1 MMEQNISSMK
11 PNIIDLI
18 RDMKNDRSKMERYVR
33 NIKNFNKEWESRGY
47 GSSNQGEGK
56 YLWGQKISIKPE
68 LKIADAFNDLEYP
81 PVHNYFESN
90 NIEYIEDI
98 NEQVLVELLFENQ
111 VGQKGYFGVL
121 DKLFGEETQE
131 NEEIS
136 ASIVNKDLHE
146 SFETNGFESEEYMS
160 EDRTKLVIGDSID
173 IVGGEPMLNELDIKK
188 ELWLDIKEDKEKA
201 RFIDDEGPIIDLAV
215 VDELNNKIRGI
226 YTEYEKGLSKVSE
239 YKQLIKSLIEDIDN
253 KDLQI
258 NTLRDDIAKAR
269 QEIIE
274 LDALNKDA
282 IINHNFEVEGLTAS
296 ITRLEEDFQRT
307 KKELKAQIKLTEDKD
322 LEIDRFLTMAAHQER
337 ESQKL
342 LEAERMDKDIL
353 TSKLEAAERE
363 TVEYKDLFEAQIN
376 SEQEKIKQIEE
387 LNYKIYELEEIN
399 RINLKVKD
407 TEISDLMDQLRE
419 KEKEFEHF
427 GTIKKLVENLSNK
440 LASK

>member
-1 MMEQNISSMK
+1 MEQNISSMK
-11 PNIIDLI
+11 PSIIDLI
-18 RDMKNDRSKMERYVR
+18 RDIKSDRSKMERYVR
-33 NIKNFNKEWESRGY
+33 YINNFNKEWESGGY
-47 GSSNQGEGK
+47 GSSNPEEGK

-68 LKIADAFNDLEYP
+68 LKITDAFNDLEYP

-98 NEQVLVELLFENQ
+98 NEQVLVGLLFENQ

-121 DKLFGEETQE
+121 DILFDEEIQE
-131 NEEIS
+131 NGEIS
-136 ASIVNKDLHE
+136 ASIINEDSQE
-146 SFETNGFESEEYMS
+146 SAGTNSFKSEEYLS
-160 EDRTKLVIGDSID
+160 EDRTKLVIGDSVD
-173 IVGGEPMLNELDIKK
+173 IVGGEPMLNELDTKK

-226 YTEYEKGLSKVSE
+226 YTEYEKGLRKVSE

-258 NTLRDDIAKAR
+258 NTLRDDIVKAR

-282 IINHNFEVEGLTAS
+282 IINHNFEVEGLTAR

-322 LEIDRFLTMAAHQER
+322 LEIDRFLAMAAHQER

-353 TSKLEAAERE
+353 TSKIEAAERE
-363 TVEYKDLFEAQIN
+363 TVEYKDLFEAQIK

>member
-1 MMEQNISSMK
+1 M
-11 PNIIDLI
+11 
-18 RDMKNDRSKMERYVR
+18 
-33 NIKNFNKEWESRGY
+33 
-47 GSSNQGEGK
+47 
-56 YLWGQKISIKPE
+56 
-68 LKIADAFNDLEYP
+68 
-81 PVHNYFESN
+81 
-90 NIEYIEDI
+90 
-98 NEQVLVELLFENQ
+98 FENQ

-121 DKLFGEETQE
+121 DILFDEEIQE
-131 NEEIS
+131 NGEIS
-136 ASIVNKDLHE
+136 ASIINEDSQE
-146 SFETNGFESEEYMS
+146 SAGTNSFKSEEYLS
-160 EDRTKLVIGDSID
+160 EDRTKLVIGDSVD
-173 IVGGEPMLNELDIKK
+173 IVGGEPMLNELDTKK

-226 YTEYEKGLSKVSE
+226 YTEYEKGLRKVSE

-258 NTLRDDIAKAR
+258 NTLRDDIVKAR

-282 IINHNFEVEGLTAS
+282 IINHNFEVEGLTAR

-322 LEIDRFLTMAAHQER
+322 LEIDRFLAMAAHQER

-353 TSKLEAAERE
+353 TSKIEAAERE
-363 TVEYKDLFEAQIN
+363 TVEYKDLFEAQIK